1 MEVKSAR
8 SKSWEILQ
16 DNQPN
21 LLQICCREERGGA
34 YKREGTRECS
44 TVQNGLCW
52 ITIRTNCSCQVTLVL
67 TLCDPMDCSPPGSS
81 VHGILQARTLEWV
94 AISFSR
100 RSSRPRAR
108 TKGSCGSCITGR
120 FFTFWATREAQHQ
133 IGQFKKKKKISLYN
147 TALFWIILRIF
158 KILDLFPQSPFR
170 HLEMNF

>member
-21 LLQICCREERGGA
+21 LLQIRCREERGGA
-34 YKREGTRECS
+34 YTREGTRECS

-108 TKGSCGSCITGR
+108 TKGSCGSCIAGG
-120 FFTFWATREAQHQ
+120 FFTAEPLGESRTNCRKTQNQWWDWGHCSVPWVFDGEH
-133 IGQFKKKKKISLYN
+133 KSLHYV
-147 TALFWIILRIF
+147 
-158 KILDLFPQSPFR
+158 
-170 HLEMNF
+170 